1 MKTLFRPLCLV
12 LGVSLALASSARAQS
27 PVQAQLEIKKES
39 LLAAVR
45 DQKTKKAQVQAV
57 DLDLRAAPELY
68 LLSIAFAQPR
78 GTAVARE
85 LAKVVETA
93 RVDKQLGSGSS
104 ASGSTS
110 VTEKGAVPEILAFA
124 VENGALTKSQSGTTI
139 SFKGNPV
146 GIVNSLIA
154 NSLPPTGPLSRLAF
168 GLEFDASRGSDES
181 QAPVFEGD
189 PQQLS
194 AFSVKYEILNH
205 RDPDSRQF
213 QERADRLYA
222 EAKSGT
228 TTSTRAINQTLTLYE
243 SDFARTMLEPAH
255 RAAFDKW
262 ADAAAIALDAAPEE
276 QLMKVLDE
284 QLALLPAQ
292 VPFTTEELARFDKYV
307 EIYGKLLDSR
317 DALLDLA
324 GQGAVMSLEYVNSR
338 PVDQPTE
345 STFKWLYEWSALDGK
360 MDVTANGLMT
370 VLNGTIP
377 DGTERFKSWAIA
389 AQADFPLGSI
399 RQGRTLI
406 FSLSGRAEGTVIAPT
421 NDRETIW
428 LGQAKLTFPVKD
440 AGMKLPLS
448 LTVASRT
455 DLIDETVV
463 RGNIG
468 LTFNLD
474 SLLGM

>member
-1 MKTLFRPLCLV
+1 MKTSFRSYAAAFVVCM
-12 LGVSLALASSARAQS
+12 ALAPRAHAQS
-27 PVQAQLEIKKES
+27 PVQAQLEIKKEV
-39 LLAAVR
+39 LLAAVK
-45 DQKTKKAQVQAV
+45 DQKTKKAQVRAV
-57 DLDLRAAPELY
+57 DLDLKALPELY
-68 LLSIAFAQPR
+68 LLSIAFSQPR
-78 GTAVARE
+78 GIAVARE

-110 VTEKGAVPEILAFA
+110 VTEKGAVPEVLAFA

-168 GLEFDASRGSDES
+168 GLEFDASRGADES

-189 PQQLS
+189 AQQLS

-205 RDPDSRQF
+205 RDPDSDQF
-213 QERADRLYA
+213 QQRADRLYMQA
-222 EAKSGT
+222 RNGS
-228 TTSTRAINQTLTLYE
+228 TTSTRALNLTLARHE
-243 SDFARTMLEPAH
+243 SDFTTAMLEPAH
-255 RAAFDKW
+255 RAAFDTW
-262 ADAAAIALDAAPEE
+262 AAAAATALDAAPEE
-276 QLMKVLDE
+276 KLMKVLDE

-292 VPFTTEELARFDKYV
+292 VPFTTEELASLDKYV

-324 GQGAVMSLEYVNSR
+324 GQGAVMSIEYVNSR

-345 STFKWLYEWSALDGK
+345 STFKWLYEWSAIDGR
-360 MDVTANGLMT
+360 MDVTANGSLT
-370 VLNGTIP
+370 FLNGTIP
-377 DGTERFKSWAIA
+377 DGTERLKAWAIA
-389 AQADFPLGSI
+389 GQADFPLGSI
-399 RQGRTLI
+399 VRGKTLI
-406 FSLSGRAEGTVIAPT
+406 FSMSGRAEGTIVQPT
-421 NDRETIW
+421 NERETIW

-474 SLLGM
+474 SLLGN

>member
-139 SFKGNPV
+139 SFRGNPV

-213 QERADRLYA
+213 QERADRLYTQQR
-222 EAKSGT
+222 SGNT
-228 TTSTRAINQTLTLYE
+228 TTTRGINQTLLAYE
-243 SDFARTMLEPAH
+243 TNFVKGMSEPAH
-255 RAAFDKW
+255 QAAFNTW
-262 ADAAAIALDAAPEE
+262 SAAAAIALDAAPEE
-276 QLMKVLDE
+276 QLLKVLDE

-292 VPFTTEELARFDKYV
+292 VPFTTEELASFDKYV
-307 EIYGKLLDSR
+307 EFYGKLLGSR

-324 GQGAVMSLEYVNSR
+324 GQGAVMSIEYANSR

-345 STFKWLYEWSALDGK
+345 STFKWLYEWSALTGR
-360 MDVTANGLMT
+360 MDVTANGLLT

-377 DGTERFKSWAIA
+377 DGTERLKGWGLAG
-389 AQADFPLGSI
+389 QVDFPLGSI
-399 RQGRTLI
+399 VQGRTLI
-406 FSLSGRAEGTVIAPT
+406 FSLSGRAEGTIVQPT
-421 NDRETIW
+421 NERETIW

>member
-45 DQKTKKAQVQAV
+45 DQKTKTAQVQAV

-255 RAAFDKW
+255 RAAFDKCPSQPRSLPGLTSTW
-262 ADAAAIALDAAPEE
+262 RSTAGCSTAA
-276 QLMKVLDE
+276 MR
-284 QLALLPAQ
+284 
-292 VPFTTEELARFDKYV
+292 FSTSLARARSCRSSTSTPDRS
-307 EIYGKLLDSR
+307 ISQPSPRSSGSTNGPPST
-317 DALLDLA
+317 A
-324 GQGAVMSLEYVNSR
+324 GW
-338 PVDQPTE
+338 T
-345 STFKWLYEWSALDGK
+345 
-360 MDVTANGLMT
+360 
-370 VLNGTIP
+370 
-377 DGTERFKSWAIA
+377 
-389 AQADFPLGSI
+389 
-399 RQGRTLI
+399 
-406 FSLSGRAEGTVIAPT
+406 
-421 NDRETIW
+421 
-428 LGQAKLTFPVKD
+428 
-440 AGMKLPLS
+440 
-448 LTVASRT
+448 
-455 DLIDETVV
+455 
-463 RGNIG
+463 
-468 LTFNLD
+468 
-474 SLLGM
+474 

>member
-12 LGVSLALASSARAQS
+12 LVVSLALASSARAQS

-45 DQKTKKAQVQAV
+45 DQKTKKAQVRAV

-222 EAKSGT
+222 QA
-228 TTSTRAINQTLTLYE
+228 AIRYHGVDARNQ
-243 SDFARTMLEPAH
+243 R
-255 RAAFDKW
+255 
-262 ADAAAIALDAAPEE
+262 DAARLRN
-276 QLMKVLDE
+276 QL
-284 QLALLPAQ
+284 
-292 VPFTTEELARFDKYV
+292 
-307 EIYGKLLDSR
+307 
-317 DALLDLA
+317 
-324 GQGAVMSLEYVNSR
+324 
-338 PVDQPTE
+338 
-345 STFKWLYEWSALDGK
+345 
-360 MDVTANGLMT
+360 
-370 VLNGTIP
+370 
-377 DGTERFKSWAIA
+377 
-389 AQADFPLGSI
+389 
-399 RQGRTLI
+399 RQGH
-406 FSLSGRAEGTVIAPT
+406 
-421 NDRETIW
+421 D
-428 LGQAKLTFPVKD
+428 
-440 AGMKLPLS
+440 
-448 LTVASRT
+448 
-455 DLIDETVV
+455 
-463 RGNIG
+463 
-468 LTFNLD
+468 
-474 SLLGM
+474 

>member
-12 LGVSLALASSARAQS
+12 LVVSLALASSARGQS

-45 DQKTKKAQVQAV
+45 DQKTKKTQVQAV
-57 DLDLRAAPELY
+57 DLDMRAAPELY

-228 TTSTRAINQTLTLYE
+228 TTSTREINRTLTLYE
-243 SDFARTMLEPAH
+243 SDFTMAMLQPAH

-262 ADAAAIALDAAPEE
+262 AAAAATALDAAPEE

-292 VPFTTEELARFDKYV
+292 VPFTTEELAKFDKYV

-338 PVDQPTE
+338 PVEQPTE

-377 DGTERFKSWAIA
+377 DGTERLKAWAIA

-406 FSLSGRAEGTVIAPT
+406 FSLSGRAEGTVVAPT

>member
-1 MKTLFRPLCLV
+1 MKTFVKSFCFV
-12 LGVSLALASSARAQS
+12 LAASVALASSARAQS

-45 DQKTKKAQVQAV
+45 DQKTKKAAVQAV
-57 DLDLRAAPELY
+57 NLDLRANPELY
-68 LLSIAFAQPR
+68 LLSIAFSQPR

-85 LAKVVETA
+85 LAKVVETT

-139 SFKGNPV
+139 SFKANPI

-194 AFSVKYEILNH
+194 AFSAKYEILNH
-205 RDPDSRQF
+205 RDPDSREF
-213 QERADRLYA
+213 QERADRLYTQQR
-222 EAKSGT
+222 SGST
-228 TTSTRAINQTLTLYE
+228 TTTREINETLLAYE
-243 SDFARTMLEPAH
+243 TNFVKGMSEAAH
-255 RAAFDKW
+255 QAAFNQW
-262 ADAAAIALDAAPEE
+262 SAAAATALDAAPEE
-276 QLMKVLDE
+276 QLSKVLDE

-292 VPFTTEELARFDKYV
+292 IPFTTEELASFDKYV
-307 EIYGKLLDSR
+307 EFYGKLLDSR

-324 GQGAVMSLEYVNSR
+324 GKGVVMSIEYVNSR

-345 STFKWLYEWSALDGK
+345 STFKWLYEWSALDGR
-360 MDVTANGLMT
+360 MDITANALMT
-370 VLNGTIP
+370 VLNGSIP
-377 DGTERFKSWAIA
+377 DGTERLQAWGIA
-389 AQADFPLGSI
+389 GQADFPLGSI

-406 FSLSGRAEGTVIAPT
+406 FSVSGRAEGTIVQPA
-421 NDRETIW
+421 NERETIW

-440 AGMKLPLS
+440 AGIKLPLS

-474 SLLGM
+474 SLLGN

>member
-1 MKTLFRPLCLV
+1 MLA
-12 LGVSLALASSARAQS
+12 VSLALASSARAQS
-27 PVQAQLEIKKES
+27 PVQAQLNIKKES

-45 DQKTKKAQVQAV
+45 DQKTKQAQVQSV
-57 DLDLRAAPELY
+57 NLDLRANPELY

-154 NSLPPTGPLSRLAF
+154 DSLPPTGPLSRLAF

-181 QAPVFEGD
+181 EAPVFEGD

-213 QERADRLYA
+213 QERADRLYTQQR
-222 EAKSGT
+222 SGNT
-228 TTSTRAINQTLTLYE
+228 TTTRGINQTLLAYE
-243 SDFARTMLEPAH
+243 TNFVKGMTEPAH
-255 RAAFDKW
+255 QAAFNTW
-262 ADAAAIALDAAPEE
+262 SAAAATALDAAPEE

-292 VPFTTEELARFDKYV
+292 VPFTTEELASFDKYV
-307 EIYGKLLDSR
+307 EFYGKLLDSR

-338 PVDQPTE
+338 PVEQPTE

-360 MDVTANGLMT
+360 MDVTANGLLT

-377 DGTERFKSWAIA
+377 DGTERLKSWAIA

-406 FSLSGRAEGTVIAPT
+406 FSLSGRAEGTVVAPT

>member
-1 MKTLFRPLCLV
+1 MKTLSQSLCLV
-12 LGVSLALASSARAQS
+12 LVVSLAFVSSAHAQS

-57 DLDLRAAPELY
+57 NLELRANPELY
-68 LLSIAFAQPR
+68 LLSIAFSQPR
-78 GTAVARE
+78 GAAVKRE

-154 NSLPPTGPLSRLAF
+154 DSLPPTGPLSRLAF

-189 PQQLS
+189 SQQLS

-213 QERADRLYA
+213 QERADRLYTQQRA
-222 EAKSGT
+222 GNT
-228 TTSTRAINQTLTLYE
+228 TTTRGINETLLAYE
-243 SDFARTMLEPAH
+243 TNFVKGMTDPAH
-255 RAAFDKW
+255 QAAFNKW
-262 ADAAAIALDAAPEE
+262 SAAAATALDAAPEE
-276 QLMKVLDE
+276 QLMKVLEE
-284 QLALLPAQ
+284 QLALLPAE
-292 VPFTTEELARFDKYV
+292 VPFTSEELASFDKYV
-307 EIYGKLLDSR
+307 EFYGKLLDSR

-324 GQGAVMSLEYVNSR
+324 GKGAVMSIEYVNSR
-338 PVDQPTE
+338 PVDLPTE
-345 STFKWLYEWSALDGK
+345 STFKWLYEWSALDGH
-360 MDVTANGLMT
+360 MDVTANGLLT
-370 VLNGTIP
+370 VLNGSIP
-377 DGTERFKSWAIA
+377 DGTERLKSWAIA
-389 AQADFPLGSI
+389 GQADFPLGSI

-406 FSLSGRAEGTVIAPT
+406 FSLSGRAEGTIVEPT
-421 NDRETIW
+421 FDRETIW

-448 LTVASRT
+448 ITVASRT

-474 SLLGM
+474 SLLGN

>member
-1 MKTLFRPLCLV
+1 MKTLVRSLCLV
-12 LGVSLALASSARAQS
+12 LVVSLALASSARAQS

-39 LLAAVR
+39 LLAVVR
-45 DQKTKKAQVQAV
+45 DQKIKKAQVQAV

-146 GIVNSLIA
+146 GIANALIA

-181 QAPVFEGD
+181 QAAVFEGD

-222 EAKSGT
+222 QQRSGT
-228 TTSTRAINQTLTLYE
+228 TTTTRGINQTLLAYE
-243 SDFARTMLEPAH
+243 TNFVKGMSEPAH
-255 RAAFDKW
+255 QAAFNTW
-262 ADAAAIALDAAPEE
+262 SAAAAIALDAAPDE

-292 VPFTTEELARFDKYV
+292 VPFTTDELASFDKYV
-307 EIYGKLLDSR
+307 EFYGKLLDSR

-324 GQGAVMSLEYVNSR
+324 GTGAVMSIEYVNSR
-338 PVDQPTE
+338 PVDHPTE
-345 STFKWLYEWSALDGK
+345 STFKWLYEWSALNGR
-360 MDVTANGLMT
+360 MDVTANGLLT

-377 DGTERFKSWAIA
+377 DDAERLKAWGLAG
-389 AQADFPLGSI
+389 QLDFPLGSI
-399 RQGRTLI
+399 VQGRTLV
-406 FSLSGRAEGTVIAPT
+406 FSLSGRAEGTIVQPT
-421 NDRETIW
+421 NERETIW
-428 LGQAKLTFPVKD
+428 LGQTKLTFPVKD

-468 LTFNLD
+468 LTFSLD

>member
-1 MKTLFRPLCLV
+1 MKTFFRSLCLT
-12 LGVSLALASSARAQS
+12 LAVSLALASSAHAQS
-27 PVQAQLEIKKES
+27 PVQAQLNIKKES

-45 DQKTKKAQVQAV
+45 DQKAKKVQVQAV
-57 DLDLRAAPELY
+57 NLDLRANPELY

-110 VTEKGAVPEILAFA
+110 VTEKGAVPKILAFA

-154 NSLPPTGPLSRLAF
+154 DSLPPTGPLSRLAF
-168 GLEFDASRGSDES
+168 GLEFDADRGSDES

-205 RDPDSRQF
+205 RDPNSPQF
-213 QERADRLYA
+213 QERADRLYMQQRA
-222 EAKSGT
+222 GNT
-228 TTSTRAINQTLTLYE
+228 TTTRGINETLLAYE
-243 SDFARTMLEPAH
+243 TNFVKGMTESAH
-255 RAAFDKW
+255 QAAFNTW
-262 ADAAAIALDAAPEE
+262 SAAAATALDAAPEE

-284 QLALLPAQ
+284 QLALLSAQ
-292 VPFTTEELARFDKYV
+292 VPFTTDELAAFDKYV
-307 EIYGKLLDSR
+307 EFYGKLLDSR
-317 DALLDLA
+317 DALLELA
-324 GQGAVMSLEYVNSR
+324 GTGAVMSIEYLNSR

-345 STFKWLYEWSALDGK
+345 STFKWLYEWSAINGR
-360 MDVTANGLMT
+360 MDLTANASTT

-377 DGTERFKSWAIA
+377 DGSERLKAWAIA
-389 AQADFPLGSI
+389 AQTDFPLGSI

-406 FSLSGRAEGTVIAPT
+406 FSLSGRAEGTIVAPT

-448 LTVASRT
+448 VTVASRT

>member
-12 LGVSLALASSARAQS
+12 LVVSLALASSARAQS

-228 TTSTRAINQTLTLYE
+228 TTSTREINRILLGYE
-243 SDFARTMLEPAH
+243 DNFTRTMTEQAH
-255 RAAFDKW
+255 RDAFDKW
-262 ADAAAIALDAAPEE
+262 SAAAAAALDAAPEE

-292 VPFTTEELARFDKYV
+292 VPFTTEELASFDKYV
-307 EIYGKLLDSR
+307 EFYGKLLDSR

-324 GQGAVMSLEYVNSR
+324 GTGAVMSIEYVNSR

-345 STFKWLYEWSALDGK
+345 STFKWLYEWSALTGR
-360 MDVTANGLMT
+360 MDLTANGLLT

-377 DGTERFKSWAIA
+377 DGTERLKAWGLAG
-389 AQADFPLGSI
+389 QVDFPLGSI
-399 RQGRTLI
+399 VQGRTLV
-406 FSLSGRAEGTVIAPT
+406 FSLSGRAEGTIVQPT
-421 NDRETIW
+421 NERETIW

>member
-1 MKTLFRPLCLV
+1 MKTLFRSLCLV
-12 LGVSLALASSARAQS
+12 LFVSLALASNARAQS

-45 DQKTKKAQVQAV
+45 DQKTKKAQVRAV
-57 DLDLRAAPELY
+57 DLDLRVAPELY

-213 QERADRLYA
+213 QERADRLYTQQR
-222 EAKSGT
+222 SGT
-228 TTSTRAINQTLTLYE
+228 TTTTRGINQTLLAYE
-243 SDFARTMLEPAH
+243 TNFVRGMTEPAH
-255 RAAFDKW
+255 QAAFNTW
-262 ADAAAIALDAAPEE
+262 SAAAAMALDAAPEE

-292 VPFTTEELARFDKYV
+292 VPFTTEELASFDKYV
-307 EIYGKLLDSR
+307 EFYGKLLDSR

-324 GQGAVMSLEYVNSR
+324 GTGAVMSIEYVNSR

-345 STFKWLYEWSALDGK
+345 STFKWLYEWSALTGR
-360 MDVTANGLMT
+360 MDVTANGLLT

-377 DGTERFKSWAIA
+377 DGTERLKAWGLAG
-389 AQADFPLGSI
+389 QVDFPLGSI
-399 RQGRTLI
+399 VQGRTLV
-406 FSLSGRAEGTVIAPT
+406 FSLSGRAEGTIVQPT
-421 NDRETIW
+421 NERETIW

>member
-1 MKTLFRPLCLV
+1 MKTFFRSLCIV
-12 LGVSLALASSARAQS
+12 PVVSLALASVAHAQS
-27 PVQAQLEIKKES
+27 PVQAQLQIKKEV
-39 LLAAVR
+39 LLEEVR
-45 DQKTKKAQVQAV
+45 GLKTKKAQVQANT
-57 DLDLRAAPELY
+57 LTSGTSLELY

-213 QERADRLYA
+213 QERAEALYSQA
-222 EAKSGT
+222 TDSS
-228 TTSTRAINQTLTLYE
+228 TTSTRALNQTLLGFETN
-243 SDFARTMLEPAH
+243 FTMIMTEPAH
-255 RAAFDKW
+255 RAAFNGW
-262 ADAAAIALDAAPEE
+262 AAAAAMALDAAPEE

-284 QLALLPAQ
+284 QLALLSAQ
-292 VPFTTEELARFDKYV
+292 VPFTTEELASFDKYV
-307 EIYGKLLDSR
+307 EFYGKLLDSR
-317 DALLDLA
+317 DALLELA
-324 GQGAVMSLEYVNSR
+324 GKGAVMSIEYLNSR

-345 STFKWLYEWSALDGK
+345 STFKWLYEWSALDGH
-360 MDVTANGLMT
+360 MDITANASTT

-377 DGTERFKSWAIA
+377 DGTERLKAWAIA
-389 AQADFPLGSI
+389 GQADFPLGSI

-406 FSLSGRAEGTVIAPT
+406 FSLSGRAEGLVVAPT
-421 NDRETIW
+421 SERETIW
-428 LGQAKLTFPVKD
+428 LGQAKVTFPVKD

-448 LTVASRT
+448 ITVASRT